1 MAILGQ
7 RCLGG
12 VHLTLLVGPVVPVPV
27 PQAVL
32 DALTQIEVVAPDE
45 AAGAF
50 TLQFTLSVQSPLH
63 TLFLLSGGGVVPL
76 LRVIVVVTLNGMS
89 EVLIDGVVTRTE
101 VVPGADQRHTTL
113 QVTGDDLTAVMTKLE
128 FSGLPGLP
136 YPAMPAEAIVALLL
150 AKYAFLGIVPLV
162 IPSIAIDVPIPT
174 DRIPTQQGN
183 DLEYIRTLAERVGY
197 VFYIDPGPAPGMST
211 AYWGP
216 KVKVGVPQPALNAD
230 MDAASNVEQLSFSYN
245 GNARSLPIVY
255 IQNEQTKVPIP
266 IPIPDI
272 GPLNPPLG
280 LIDPPPQQF
289 RQLPETAKYSP
300 VRALLL
306 GMAEAAKS
314 ADTVTGRGSLDVTR
328 YGRVLKARQLVGV
341 RGVGPA
347 FDGLHYVSQVR
358 HTIKRG
364 EYKQSFELSRKGL
377 LSTVPLVPS

>member
-1 MAILGQ
+1 MLE
-7 RCLGG
+7 G

-27 PQAVL
+27 PQIVL
-32 DALTQIEVVAPDE
+32 DALTQVEVNTPDE

-50 TLQFTLSVQSPLH
+50 TLQFSLSVRSPLH

-76 LRVIVVVTLNGMS
+76 LRVIIVVTVNGMPQ
-89 EVLIDGVVTRTE
+89 VLIDGVVTKTE
-101 VVPGADQRHTTL
+101 VVSGADQRHTML

-128 FSGLPGLP
+128 FSGLSGLP
-136 YPAMPAEAIVALLL
+136 YPAMPPEAIVALLL

-162 IPSIAIDVPIPT
+162 IPSIALDVPIPT
-174 DRIPTQQGN
+174 NRIPTQQGS
-183 DLEYIRTLAERVGY
+183 DLEYIRLLAARTGY
-197 VFYIDPGPAPGMST
+197 VFYLDPGPAPGMSI

-216 KVKVGVPQPALNAD
+216 KVKVGIPQPALNAD

-245 GNARSLPIVY
+245 GSARQLPVVY
-255 IQNEQTKVPIP
+255 IQNELTKVPLP
-266 IPIPDI
+266 IPIPDV

-289 RQLPETAKYSP
+289 NPLPETAKYSP
-300 VRALLL
+300 QRAMLL

-314 ADTVTGRGSLDVTR
+314 ADTVSGQGSLDVVR

-364 EYKQSFELSRKGL
+364 QYKQSFQLSRKGL
-377 LSTVPLVPS
+377 VSTVPLVPS

>member
-1 MAILGQ
+1 MLK
-7 RCLGG
+7 G

-27 PQAVL
+27 PQLVL
-32 DALTQIEVVAPDE
+32 DALTQLEVVQPDE

-63 TLFLLSGGGVVPL
+63 TLFLLSGGSVVPL
-76 LRVIVVVTLNGMS
+76 LRVIVVVTVNGMPQ
-89 EVLIDGVVTRTE
+89 VLIDGVVTKTE
-101 VVPGADQRHTTL
+101 VMPGADQRHTTL
-113 QVTGDDLTAVMTKLE
+113 QVTGDDLTTVMQKLE
-128 FSGLPGLP
+128 FSGLPGVP
-136 YPAMPAEAIVALLL
+136 YPAMPAEAIVTLLL

-162 IPSIAIDVPIPT
+162 IPSIAIDVPVPT
-174 DRIPTQQGN
+174 DRIPTQQGS
-183 DLEYIRTLAERVGY
+183 DLEYIRLLAERVGY
-197 VFYIDPGPAPGMST
+197 VFYIEPGPLPGSST

-245 GNARSLPIVY
+245 GNARQLPVIYV
-255 IQNEQTKVPIP
+255 QNPQTKVPLP
-266 IPIPDI
+266 LPIPDV

-289 RQLPETAKYSP
+289 RPLPETAKYTP
-300 VRALLL
+300 QRALLL

-314 ADTVTGRGSLDVTR
+314 ADTVTGRGSLDVVR
-328 YGRVLKARQLVGV
+328 YGRVLQSRQLVGV

-377 LSTVPLVPS
+377 VSTVPLVPP

>member
-1 MAILGQ
+1 MLK
-7 RCLGG
+7 G

-27 PQAVL
+27 PQLVL
-32 DALTQIEVVAPDE
+32 DALTQLEVVQPDE

-76 LRVIVVVTLNGMS
+76 LRVIVVVTVNGMPQ
-89 EVLIDGVVTRTE
+89 VLIDGVVTKTE
-101 VVPGADQRHTTL
+101 VMPGADQRHTTL
-113 QVTGDDLTAVMTKLE
+113 QVTGDDLTTVMQKLE
-128 FSGLPGLP
+128 FSGLPGVP
-136 YPAMPAEAIVALLL
+136 YPAMPAEAIVTLLL

-162 IPSIAIDVPIPT
+162 IPSIAIDVPVPT
-174 DRIPTQQGN
+174 DRIPTQQGS
-183 DLEYIRTLAERVGY
+183 DLEYIRLLAERVGY
-197 VFYIDPGPAPGMST
+197 VFYIEPGPLPGSST

-245 GNARSLPIVY
+245 GNARQLPVIYV
-255 IQNEQTKVPIP
+255 QNPQTKVPLP
-266 IPIPDI
+266 LSIPDI

-289 RQLPETAKYSP
+289 RPLPETAKYTP
-300 VRALLL
+300 QRALLL

-314 ADTVTGRGSLDVTR
+314 ADTVTGKGSLDVVR
-328 YGRVLKARQLVGV
+328 YGRVLQSRQLVGV

-377 LSTVPLVPS
+377 VSTVPLVPP

>member
-1 MAILGQ
+1 MLK
-7 RCLGG
+7 G

-27 PQAVL
+27 PQVVL
-32 DALTQIEVVAPDE
+32 DALTQVEVVQPDE
-45 AAGAF
+45 SAGAF

-76 LRVIVVVTLNGMS
+76 LRVIVIATVNGTPQ
-89 EVLIDGVVTRTE
+89 VLIDGVVTKTD
-101 VVPGADQRHTTL
+101 VTPGADQRHTSL
-113 QVTGDDLTAVMTKLE
+113 QVTGDDLTTVMQKLE

-174 DRIPTQQGN
+174 ERIPTQQGS
-183 DLEYIRTLAERVGY
+183 DLEYIQLLAERVGY
-197 VFYIDPGPAPGMST
+197 VFYLDPGPAPGMST

-216 KVKVGVPQPALNAD
+216 KIKVGVPQPALNAD
-230 MDAASNVEQLSFSYN
+230 MDAGSNVENLSFSYN
-245 GNARSLPIVY
+245 GNARSLPVVY
-255 IQNEQTKVPIP
+255 IQNQQTKVPLP

-280 LIDPPPQQF
+280 LIDPPPQKF
-289 RQLPETAKYSP
+289 RTLPETAKYSP
-300 VRALLL
+300 TRAMLL

-328 YGRVLKARQLVGV
+328 YGRVLRPRQLVGV

-347 FDGLHYVSQVR
+347 FDGLHYVSEVR
-358 HTIKRG
+358 HSIRRG
-364 EYKQSFELSRKGL
+364 EYKQSFTLSRKGL
-377 LSTVPLVPS
+377 LSTVPLVPP

>member
-1 MAILGQ
+1 MLK
-7 RCLGG
+7 G

-27 PQAVL
+27 PQLVL
-32 DALTQIEVVAPDE
+32 DALTQIEVSAPDE

-76 LRVIVVVTLNGMS
+76 LRVIVVVTLNGVPQ
-89 EVLIDGVVTRTE
+89 VLIDGVVTRTE
-101 VVPGADQRHTTL
+101 VLPGADQRHTTL
-113 QVTGDDLTAVMTKLE
+113 QVTGDDLTAVMDKLE

-174 DRIPTQQGN
+174 NRVPTQQGS

-197 VFYIDPGPAPGMST
+197 VFYLEPGPLPGMST

-230 MDAASNVEQLSFSYN
+230 MDAASNVENLSFSYD
-245 GNARSLPIVY
+245 GNARSLPVVY
-255 IQNEQTKVPIP
+255 IQNEQTKVPLP

-280 LIDPPPQQF
+280 LIDPPPQKL
-289 RQLPETAKYSP
+289 RELPETAKYSP
-300 VRALLL
+300 MRAMLL

-314 ADTVTGRGSLDVTR
+314 ADTVTGKGSLDVTR
-328 YGRVLKARQLVGV
+328 YGRVLKSRQLVGV

-377 LSTVPLVPS
+377 VSTVPLVLA

>member
-1 MAILGQ
+1 MLE
-7 RCLGG
+7 G

-27 PQAVL
+27 PQLVL
-32 DALTQIEVVAPDE
+32 DALTRVEVNAPDE

-76 LRVIVVVTLNGMS
+76 LRVIVVVTVNGMPQ
-89 EVLIDGVVTRTE
+89 VLIDGVVTRTE

-174 DRIPTQQGN
+174 NRIPTQQGS
-183 DLEYIRTLAERVGY
+183 DLEYIRLLAERVGY
-197 VFYIDPGPAPGMST
+197 VFYLEPGPLPGMST

-216 KVKVGVPQPALNAD
+216 KIKVGVPQPALNAD
-230 MDAASNVEQLSFSYN
+230 MDAASNVDELSFSYD
-245 GNARSLPIVY
+245 GNARQLPVVY
-255 IQNEQTKVPIP
+255 IQNEQTKVPLP
-266 IPIPDI
+266 LPIPDI

-289 RQLPETAKYSP
+289 RPLPETAKYSP
-300 VRALLL
+300 QRALLL

-314 ADTVTGRGSLDVTR
+314 ADTVTGRGSLDVVR
-328 YGRVLKARQLVGV
+328 YGRVLQPRQLVGV

-347 FDGLHYVSQVR
+347 FDGLHYVTQVR
-358 HTIKRG
+358 HTIRRG
-364 EYKQSFELSRKGL
+364 EYRQSFQLSRKGL
-377 LSTVPLVPS
+377 VSTVPLVPS

>member
-1 MAILGQ
+1 MLE
-7 RCLGG
+7 G

-27 PQAVL
+27 PQFVL
-32 DALTQIEVVAPDE
+32 DALTQVEVSVPDE
-45 AAGAF
+45 GAGAF
-50 TLQFTLSVQSPLH
+50 TLQFALSVRSPLH

-76 LRVIVVVTLNGMS
+76 LRVIVVATVSGMPQ
-89 EVLIDGVVTRTE
+89 VLIDGVVTKTE
-101 VVPGADQRHTTL
+101 VLPGADQRHTTL
-113 QVTGDDLTAVMTKLE
+113 QVTGDDLTTVMTKLE
-128 FSGLPGLP
+128 FSGLQGLP

-174 DRIPTQQGN
+174 NRIPTQQGN
-183 DLEYIRTLAERVGY
+183 DLEYIRLLAERVGY
-197 VFYIDPGPAPGMST
+197 VFYLDPGPAPGMSI

-230 MDAASNVEQLSFSYN
+230 MDAASNVDELSFSYH
-245 GNARSLPIVY
+245 GNARQLPVVY
-255 IQNEQTKVPIP
+255 IQNEQTKVPLP
-266 IPIPDI
+266 IPIPDV

-280 LIDPPPQQF
+280 LVDPPPQQF
-289 RQLPETAKYSP
+289 RPLPETAKYSP
-300 VRALLL
+300 QRAMLL

-314 ADTVTGRGSLDVTR
+314 ADTVTGKGSLDVVR
-328 YGRVLKARQLVGV
+328 YGRVLKSRQLVGV

-358 HTIKRG
+358 HTIRRG

-377 LSTVPLVPS
+377 ISAVPLVLP

>member
-1 MAILGQ
+1 MLEGI
-7 RCLGG
+7 
-12 VHLTLLVGPVVPVPV
+12 HLTLLVGPAVPVPV
-27 PQAVL
+27 PQLVL
-32 DALTQIEVVAPDE
+32 DALTQVEVNTPDE
-45 AAGAF
+45 GAGAF
-50 TLQFTLSVQSPLH
+50 TLQFSLSVRSPLH
-63 TLFLLSGGGVVPL
+63 TLFLFSGGGVVPL
-76 LRVIVVVTLNGMS
+76 LRVIVVITLNGMPQ
-89 EVLIDGVVTRTE
+89 VLIDGVVTKTE

-174 DRIPTQQGN
+174 NRIPTQQGN
-183 DLEYIRTLAERVGY
+183 DLEYIRLLAERVGY
-197 VFYIDPGPAPGMST
+197 VFYLDPGPAPGSST

-216 KVKVGVPQPALNAD
+216 KVKVGLPQPALNAD
-230 MDAASNVEQLSFSYN
+230 MDAASNVEQLSFNYN
-245 GNARSLPIVY
+245 GNARQLPVVY
-255 IQNEQTKVPIP
+255 IQNEQSKLPLP
-266 IPIPDI
+266 LPIPDI

-289 RQLPETAKYSP
+289 NPLPETAKYSP
-300 VRALLL
+300 QRAMLL
-306 GMAEAAKS
+306 GMAEASKS
-314 ADTVTGRGSLDVTR
+314 ADTVTGQGSLDVTR

-364 EYKQSFELSRKGL
+364 QYKQSFQLSRKGL
-377 LSTVPLVPS
+377 LSTVPLVPP

>member
-1 MAILGQ
+1 MLEGI
-7 RCLGG
+7 
-12 VHLTLLVGPVVPVPV
+12 HLTLLVGPVVPVPV
-27 PQAVL
+27 PQLVL
-32 DALTQIEVVAPDE
+32 DALTQVEVNTPDE
-45 AAGAF
+45 GAGAF
-50 TLQFTLSVQSPLH
+50 TLQFTLSVRSPLH

-76 LRVIVVVTLNGMS
+76 LRLIVVITLNGTPQ
-89 EVLIDGVVTRTE
+89 VLIDGVVTRTE
-101 VVPGADQRHTTL
+101 VLPGSDQRHTTL
-113 QVTGDDLTAVMTKLE
+113 QVTGDDLTAVMQKLE

-174 DRIPTQQGN
+174 NRIPTQQGS
-183 DLEYIRTLAERVGY
+183 DLEYIRLLAARVGY
-197 VFYIDPGPAPGMST
+197 VFYLDPGPAPGMSI

-245 GNARSLPIVY
+245 GNARQLPVVY
-255 IQNEQTKVPIP
+255 IQNEQTKLPLP

-280 LIDPPPQQF
+280 LLDPPPQQF
-289 RQLPETAKYSP
+289 HPLPETAKYSP
-300 VRALLL
+300 QRAMLL

-314 ADTVTGRGSLDVTR
+314 ADTVTGQGSLDVTR

-364 EYKQSFELSRKGL
+364 QYKQSFQLSRKGL
-377 LSTVPLVPS
+377 LSIVPLVPS

>member
-1 MAILGQ
+1 MLEGI
-7 RCLGG
+7 
-12 VHLTLLVGPVVPVPV
+12 HLTLLVGPVVPVPV
-27 PQAVL
+27 PQLVL
-32 DALTQIEVVAPDE
+32 DALTQVEVNTPDE
-45 AAGAF
+45 GAGAF
-50 TLQFTLSVQSPLH
+50 TLQFSLSVRSPLH
-63 TLFLLSGGGVVPL
+63 TLFLFSGGGVVPL
-76 LRVIVVVTLNGMS
+76 LRVIVVITLNGMPQ
-89 EVLIDGVVTRTE
+89 VLIDGVVTKTE

-174 DRIPTQQGN
+174 NRIPTQQGN
-183 DLEYIRTLAERVGY
+183 DLEYIRLLAERVGY
-197 VFYIDPGPAPGMST
+197 VFYLDPGPAPGSST

-216 KVKVGVPQPALNAD
+216 KVKVGLPQPALNAD
-230 MDAASNVEQLSFSYN
+230 MDAASNVEQLSFNYN
-245 GNARSLPIVY
+245 GNARQLPVVY
-255 IQNEQTKVPIP
+255 IQNEQSKLPLP
-266 IPIPDI
+266 LPIPDI

-289 RQLPETAKYSP
+289 NPLPETAKYSP
-300 VRALLL
+300 QRAMLL

-314 ADTVTGRGSLDVTR
+314 ADTVTGQGSLDVTR

-364 EYKQSFELSRKGL
+364 QYKQSFQLSRKGL
-377 LSTVPLVPS
+377 LSTVPLVPP

>member
-1 MAILGQ
+1 MLK
-7 RCLGG
+7 G

-27 PQAVL
+27 PQPVL
-32 DALTQIEVVAPDE
+32 DALTQVEVVQQDE

-50 TLQFTLSVQSPLH
+50 TLQFTLSVRSPLH
-63 TLFLLSGGGVVPL
+63 TLFLLSGGGVIPL
-76 LRVIVVVTLNGMS
+76 LRVIVVATVNGMP

-101 VVPGADQRHTTL
+101 IVPGADQRHTTL
-113 QVTGDDLTAVMTKLE
+113 QVTGDDLTTVMQKLE

-136 YPAMPAEAIVALLL
+136 YPAMPAEAIVALIL
-150 AKYAFLGIVPLV
+150 AKYAFLGVVPLV
-162 IPSIAIDVPIPT
+162 IPSIAMDVPIPT

-183 DLEYIRTLAERVGY
+183 DLEYVRMLAERVGY
-197 VFYIDPGPAPGMST
+197 VFYLDPGPAPGMSR

-216 KVKVGVPQPALNAD
+216 KVKVGVPQPALNVD
-230 MDAASNVEQLSFSYN
+230 MDAASNVESLSFSYD

-255 IQNEQTKVPIP
+255 VQNEQTKVPLP

-280 LIDPPPQQF
+280 LVDPPPQKF
-289 RQLPETAKYSP
+289 RELPETAKYTP

-314 ADTVTGRGSLDVTR
+314 ADTVTGTGSLDVAR
-328 YGRVLKARQLVGV
+328 YGRVLKPRQLVGV
-341 RGVGPA
+341 RGAGPA
-347 FDGLHYVSQVR
+347 FDGLHYVTQVR

-364 EYKQSFELSRKGL
+364 EYKQSFGLSRKGL
-377 LSTVPLVPS
+377 ISTLPVVPP

>member
-1 MAILGQ
+1 VLE
-7 RCLGG
+7 G

-27 PQAVL
+27 PQFVL
-32 DALTQIEVVAPDE
+32 DALTQVEVSVPDE
-45 AAGAF
+45 GAGAF
-50 TLQFTLSVQSPLH
+50 TLQFALSVRSPLH

-76 LRVIVVVTLNGMS
+76 LRVIVVATVSGMPQ
-89 EVLIDGVVTRTE
+89 VLIDGVVTKTE
-101 VVPGADQRHTTL
+101 VLPGADQRHTTL
-113 QVTGDDLTAVMTKLE
+113 QVTGDDLTTVMTKLE
-128 FSGLPGLP
+128 FSGLQGLP

-174 DRIPTQQGN
+174 NRIPTQQGN
-183 DLEYIRTLAERVGY
+183 DLEYIRLLAERVGY
-197 VFYIDPGPAPGMST
+197 VFYLDPGPAPGMSI

-230 MDAASNVEQLSFSYN
+230 MDAASNVDELSFSYH
-245 GNARSLPIVY
+245 GNARQLPVVY
-255 IQNEQTKVPIP
+255 IQNEQTKVPLP
-266 IPIPDI
+266 IPIPDV

-280 LIDPPPQQF
+280 LVDPPPQQF
-289 RQLPETAKYSP
+289 RPLPETAKYSP
-300 VRALLL
+300 QRAMLL

-314 ADTVTGRGSLDVTR
+314 ADTVTGKGSLDVVR
-328 YGRVLKARQLVGV
+328 YGRVLKSRQLVGV

-358 HTIKRG
+358 HTIRRG

-377 LSTVPLVPS
+377 ISAVPLVLP

>member
-1 MAILGQ
+1 MLK
-7 RCLGG
+7 G

-27 PQAVL
+27 PQSVL
-32 DALTQIEVVAPDE
+32 DALTQIEVVQPDE

-63 TLFLLSGGGVVPL
+63 TLFLLSGGAVVPL
-76 LRVIVVVTLNGMS
+76 LRVIVIVTVNGTP
-89 EVLIDGVVTRTE
+89 EVLIDGVVTKTE
-101 VVPGADQRHTTL
+101 VMPGADQRHTTL
-113 QVTGDDLTAVMTKLE
+113 QVTGDDLTTVMQKLE

-136 YPAMPAEAIVALLL
+136 YPAMPAEAIVVLLL
-150 AKYAFLGIVPLV
+150 AKYAFLGVVPLV

-174 DRIPTQQGN
+174 DRIPTQQGT
-183 DLEYIRTLAERVGY
+183 DLEYIRLLASRVGY
-197 VFYIDPGPAPGMST
+197 VFYIEPGPAPGMST

-216 KVKVGVPQPALNAD
+216 KIKVGVPQPALNAD
-230 MDAASNVEQLSFSYN
+230 MDAASNVDSLSFSYN
-245 GNARSLPIVY
+245 GNARSLPIIY
-255 IQNEQTKVPIP
+255 IQNPQTKIPLP

-280 LIDPPPQQF
+280 LIDPPPQK
-289 RQLPETAKYSP
+289 LNPIPETAKYSP

-314 ADTVTGRGSLDVTR
+314 ADTVTGKGSLDVTR
-328 YGRVLKARQLVGV
+328 YGCVLKSRQLVGV

-347 FDGLHYVSQVR
+347 FDGLHYVSEVR

-364 EYKQSFELSRKGL
+364 EYKQSFSLSRKGL
-377 LSTVPLVPS
+377 ISTVPRVPS